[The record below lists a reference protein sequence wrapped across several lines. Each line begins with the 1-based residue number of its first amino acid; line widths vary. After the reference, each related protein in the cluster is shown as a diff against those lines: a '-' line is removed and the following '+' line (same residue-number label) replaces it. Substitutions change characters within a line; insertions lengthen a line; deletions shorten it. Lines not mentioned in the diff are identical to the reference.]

1 MTLKNEANM
10 NFKAISSTKNA
21 KKKKPQKKQQKTINN
36 FLSIFLYACTV
47 I

>member
-10 NFKAISSTKNA
+10 NFEAISSTKNA
-21 KKKKPQKKQQKTINN
+21 KKDKKKKAINN